1 MRAGAGAFDAVL
13 FDLDGVLVD
22 SELLG
27 NTVWVELLAEHGLR
41 LDRATFMARAVGGTH
56 RALFDWLHA
65 EHGWTPPEGFL
76 PELNARLAQAFTATP
91 TIEGAADTLRALR
104 AAGIPCAVASNSQRE
119 RLHLK
124 LQAAGL
130 SELVGEHA
138 YHPADVG
145 GRGKPLP
152 DLYLHAAAAL
162 GVSPRRAL
170 VVEDS
175 VTGLTAG
182 LAAGATAWGLL
193 AGGHIHPD
201 GAQALREAGAV
212 RVLAS
217 HAELR
222 EALGLGVRV

>member
-1 MRAGAGAFDAVL
+1 MPPFDAVL

-56 RALFDWLHA
+56 RALFDWLRA
-65 EHGWTPPEGFL
+65 EHGWEQPEGFL
-76 PELNARLAQAFTATP
+76 AELDARLAQAFTAAP
-91 TIEGAADTLRALR
+91 AIEGAADTLRALR
-104 AAGIPCAVASNSQRE
+104 AAGIPFAVASNSLHS
-119 RLHLK
+119 RLRLK
-124 LQAAGL
+124 LEAAQL

-152 DLYLHAAAAL
+152 DLYLHAAATL
-162 GVSPRRAL
+162 GVSPTRTL

-182 LAAGATAWGLL
+182 VTAGATVWGLL

-201 GAQALREAGAV
+201 GAQALRAAGAA

-217 HAELR
+217 HTELR
-222 EALGLGVRV
+222 EALGLGVQV